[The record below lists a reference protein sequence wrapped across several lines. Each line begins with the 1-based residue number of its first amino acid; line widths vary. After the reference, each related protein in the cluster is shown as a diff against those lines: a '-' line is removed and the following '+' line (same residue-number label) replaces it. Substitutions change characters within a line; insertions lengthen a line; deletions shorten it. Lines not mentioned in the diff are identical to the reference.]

1 MVFSS
6 HLFVFYFLPIT
17 LGLYFLCPRKG
28 KHLLL
33 TVLSYVFYG
42 WANPCFVFLMLASTF
57 LDYFCGQ
64 WICGRWR
71 MPILGRGEPAG
82 PQSDLYALGVM
93 FYEMLLGRR
102 PYEADTVSGLITQH
116 LKAPIPR
123 LPAELAD
130 YQYIIDRLLA
140 KTPAERYLTADE
152 VLAGIDEVWTRLSI
166 RAMGDPRPS

>member
-1 MVFSS
+1 M
-6 HLFVFYFLPIT
+6 
-17 LGLYFLCPRKG
+17 
-28 KHLLL
+28 
-33 TVLSYVFYG
+33 
-42 WANPCFVFLMLASTF
+42 
-57 LDYFCGQ
+57 
-64 WICGRWR
+64 GRE
-71 MPILGRGEPAG
+71 MGGGEKATA
-82 PQSDLYALGVM
+82 QSDLYALGVM